1 MKEQIHIKRGIRWK
15 LLSTMIG
22 LIVSLLIIITI
33 VQTLS
38 QSRILEHELDNR
50 ITLMKEN
57 LLVRGKTLSDHL
69 ARLTENGIAS
79 FNLFNVTE
87 VIKKSVSEDK
97 NLNYI
102 ILTDHDSKAYVH
114 TLKPELEKE
123 ILTNDEDW
131 FAINQTNAV
140 INEYMKN
147 GRNFMKF
154 IVPIDFSM
162 EP

>member
-22 LIVSLLIIITI
+22 LIVGLLIIITI

-50 ITLMKEN
+50 ITLMREN

-102 ILTDHDSKAYVH
+102 
-114 TLKPELEKE
+114 
-123 ILTNDEDW
+123 
-131 FAINQTNAV
+131 
-140 INEYMKN
+140 
-147 GRNFMKF
+147 
-154 IVPIDFSM
+154 
-162 EP
+162 